1 MSITEL
7 FLIYIVGAFLWA
19 VIGAGVC
26 WVFMSISRP
35 DAHTKEDDDEQADY
49 LQAVRREAERRR
61 VKAYPITEIK
71 S

>member
-1 MSITEL
+1 MSITIE
-7 FLIYIVGAFLWA
+7 FLEIAAAIIA
-19 VIGAGVC
+19 VMAICVFSGVAIGK
-26 WVFMSISRP
+26 MMRP
-35 DAHTKEDDDEQADY
+35 DDHTKEDDDEQADY